1 MFRFTI
7 RELLLV
13 TVIAGVAAA
22 WWIDRNQIAGISE
35 QRDLWTF
42 RAQSAAEL
50 FRMNGGEVEWD
61 DASISIT
68 QIDSAGRRRCRMILR
83 HPSTAPDVM
92 VNTVPGGPATAPVV
106 RFTTRKSSG
115 NPR

>member
-13 TVIAGVAAA
+13 TMIAAVAVA
-22 WWIDRNQIAGISE
+22 WWIDRKRIADIAE

-42 RAQSAAEL
+42 RAESAAEL
-50 FRMNGGEVEWD
+50 IRIDGGMVEWD

-68 QIDSAGRRRCRMILR
+68 VVNSAGVRRYRM
-83 HPSTAPDVM
+83 
-92 VNTVPGGPATAPVV
+92 
-106 RFTTRKSSG
+106 
-115 NPR
+115 